1 MGVRRTIDSAAAAV
15 TLAKARNQR
24 TGRRGLGG
32 AYEADAVELARTWE
46 QVAFEQVHAAA
57 LAFLPAAP
65 GVVLDLGAGSGR
77 DAAWFAQRGWSVVAV
92 EPSAGLR
99 EVAGTLHPTPA
110 VRWENDRLPGLERT
124 LRLGLSFDLVW
135 LSAVWMHV
143 APPDRRRAFRK
154 LVTLLKPG
162 GRMMLSLRHGPAPPD
177 RPMHPVDAAEVE
189 TLAVEHGLAI
199 RQVSRSEDRLGRTDV
214 SWTTLV
220 LEMPDD
226 ATGALPLLRGII
238 LEDAKSATYKL
249 ALVRVLA
256 RIADQSAAMTRHAG
270 DHVEVPLGLVALY
283 WLRMFKPLLAADI
296 PQAPSNRVGK
306 GLGFVKEAYAAIA
319 DIPAMELRPGAS
331 FAPDRGAWLVRALG
345 DAAATIATMPA
356 FYLTFADGGPIF
368 PTVYRGRPR
377 HPPGSRLVIEP
388 AMLWAFGTTRVP
400 LHLWIALRRL
410 AAWIEPML
418 LAEWSRLSIRFAAA
432 QGRTIG
438 HDPVLRA
445 LRWISPERDTATVRK
460 IAQGVLARGRPIH
473 CVWSGRRLSDVSAI
487 EIDHCFPFSAWPCD
501 DLWNLLPASRQA
513 NAVKRDRL
521 VTDSVLSRAE
531 DRIQSWW
538 STAYRD
544 SGDAQLAR
552 QFTEEAQASLPVD
565 LRSGQCS
572 DLGFGLQDGEASPI
586 WAGEVE
592 PAADLAS
599 VFAAMRYQRL
609 RLRQDQNLPEWEG
622 VLLKA
627 GTTER
632 R

>member
-432 QGRTIG
+432 RGLTLPY
-438 HDPVLRA
+438 DPVLQA

-460 IAQGVLARGRPIH
+460 IAQGLLDRGRPIH
-473 CVWSGRRLSDVSAI
+473 CVWSGDRLTDVRKI

-501 DLWNLLPASRQA
+501 DLWNLLPASPRA

-521 VTDSVLSRAE
+521 VSDAALSRARE
-531 DRIQSWW
+531 CIQDWW
-538 STAYRD
+538 TNAYRHGG
-544 SGDAQLAR
+544 GDLAR
-552 QFTEEAQASLPVD
+552 RFTEEAQATLPVGAD
-565 LRSGQCS
+565 DGRGTRAP
-572 DLGFGLQDGEASPI
+572 GLADGESYPGWI
-586 WAGEVE
+586 GETG
-592 PAADLAS
+592 LAS
-599 VFAAMRYQRL
+599 NLDEVFTAMRYQRL

-622 VLLKA
+622 VHLKA
-627 GTTER
+627 GATER